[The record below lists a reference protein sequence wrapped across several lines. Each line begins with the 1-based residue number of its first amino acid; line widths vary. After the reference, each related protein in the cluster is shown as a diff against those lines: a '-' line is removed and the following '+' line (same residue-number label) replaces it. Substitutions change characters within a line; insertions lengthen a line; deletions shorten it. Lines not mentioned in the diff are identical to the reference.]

1 MYSCYVQIIQ
11 NKYSIN
17 ADNTFWKIKYKST
30 LKLLYKLN
38 NNINKWCMFLCK
50 MYGCYV
56 QII

>member
-11 NKYSIN
+11 NKFSIN
-17 ADNTFWKIKYKST
+17 ADKFWKIKYKST
-30 LKLLYKLN
+30 LKMLYKLN
-38 NNINKWCMFLCK
+38 NNINKWCMFLCN